1 MESYLA
7 RKKFS
12 DGDRAAHE
20 LRSMAKMIE
29 SSLCYDQ
36 FNAAWLVSMEHVA
49 RRFQL
54 IVGGH
59 AENAQQPSYVGSNY
73 YLEDGEEAIAPELR
87 DKVTKKM
94 KDEAKTAAHVEQ
106 FRALKTKPA
115 RRPDP
120 KAKA

>member
-1 MESYLA
+1 
-7 RKKFS
+7 
-12 DGDRAAHE
+12 
-20 LRSMAKMIE
+20 MAKTIE

-36 FNAAWLVSMEHVA
+36 LNSASLVCMEHVA

-54 IVGGH
+54 IVGAH

-73 YLEDGEEAIAPELR
+73 FLEEGEEAIAPELR

-94 KDEAKTAAHVEQ
+94 KDEAKTAANVEQ
-106 FRALKTKPA
+106 LRALKSKPP
-115 RRPDP
+115 RKPEP